1 METIRANIERVA
13 QGFPSDREDY
23 IILRITTALGANDIE
38 VPRTDFLMCVID
50 LIGEEIQI
58 DETTTYTI
66 RKNGK

>member
-23 IILRITTALGANDIE
+23 IILRITTALGAN
-38 VPRTDFLMCVID
+38 
-50 LIGEEIQI
+50 QI